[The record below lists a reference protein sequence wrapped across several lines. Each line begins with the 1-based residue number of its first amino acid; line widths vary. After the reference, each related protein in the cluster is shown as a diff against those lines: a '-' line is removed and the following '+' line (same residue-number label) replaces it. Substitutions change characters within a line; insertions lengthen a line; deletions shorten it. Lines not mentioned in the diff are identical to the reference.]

1 MKINK
6 QFLTALLVFLVLGV
20 CTLLLFFLLPSAA
33 HGAAAEPVTLSDR
46 AQNAFASA
54 EVTNAGGSYTV
65 TAEDGVFACDL
76 LAGLPVSQAA
86 FEQLAQQCTSLTAE
100 GPVAPPSGSGT
111 VPDYGFDHP
120 LAQVKAAYS
129 DGGGIFIE
137 VGAQIAGTDQYYIR
151 VDHSASVYRIGKEA
165 IRCLLADIS
174 AYLDLSLTP
183 DGADRDTLPSRISV
197 NTGAQSLQLEK
208 LPLPETDGAGFS
220 YRYRLAGDRAAYVDP
235 DAYETYFGELGELEA
250 DGVVTMRPTSVDLKE
265 YGLADE
271 EACDSISFTMLGE
284 SVRLRLGNR
293 SGDFYYVLREG
304 VPAIYRL
311 SRLAV
316 TWEDADEYALMSR
329 YLMAPALD
337 KVQEILI
344 EGGGV
349 RYHFT
354 LQNGS
359 ASLDGTPLT
368 ASTFDSFYALLCS
381 LRAEYKLGAPAQN
394 IPPDL
399 TVTFVYTDRAA
410 PTASPAPEDVEAS
423 PYRTDVIRF
432 IPYGPK
438 RHAIEIN
445 GAALYAVRSTY
456 ATKVLGVLATLQ
468 DGQQVSAS
476 W

>member
-6 QFLTALLVFLVLGV
+6 QFLTALLVFLVLGIG
-20 CTLLLFFLLPSAA
+20 TLLLFFFLPPAA

-46 AQNAFASA
+46 AQNAFVSA
-54 EVTNAGGSYTV
+54 EITNAGGRYVV
-65 TAEDGVFACDL
+65 TAEDGVFSCDL

-86 FEQLAQQCTSLTAE
+86 FERLAQECTSLTADR
-100 GPVAPPSGSGT
+100 PAPAPDEDAA
-111 VPDYGFDHP
+111 PDYGFEHP
-120 LAQVKAAYS
+120 LAQARAVYS
-129 DGGGIFIE
+129 DGSGIFIE

-151 VDHSASVYRIGKEA
+151 VDHSTSVYLIGREA

-183 DGADRDTLPSRISV
+183 DGVDEDTLPSSISV
-197 NTGAQSLQLEK
+197 FSGARSLQLEK
-208 LPLPETDGAGFS
+208 LALPETDGAGFS
-220 YRYRLAGDRAAYVDP
+220 YRYRLSGSRPAYVDP
-235 DAYETYFGELGELEA
+235 DAYETYFGGLGGLEA
-250 DGVVTMRPTSVDLKE
+250 DGVVTMRPTAVDLKE

-271 EACDSISFTMLGE
+271 DACDGISFTMLGQT
-284 SVRLRLGNR
+284 VRLRLGR
-293 SGDFYYVLREG
+293 LSGDFYYVLREG

-316 TWEDADEYALMSR
+316 TWDDADEYALMSR
-329 YLMAPALD
+329 YLMAPDPD

-344 EGGGV
+344 EGGGAS
-349 RYHFT
+349 YHFT
-354 LQNGS
+354 LDNGFV
-359 ASLDGTPLT
+359 SLDGAPLT
-368 ASTFDSFYALLCS
+368 ADTFDSFYALLCS
-381 LRAEYKLGAPAQN
+381 LRAEYKLGDPAQN

-399 TVTFVYTDRAA
+399 TVTFVYTDPAGPA
-410 PTASPAPEDVEAS
+410 SSPAPDGAQDS
-423 PYRTDVIRF
+423 FYRTDVIRF

-456 ATKVLGVLATLQ
+456 VTKVLGVLATLQ
-468 DGQQVSAS
+468 DGQIVSAV